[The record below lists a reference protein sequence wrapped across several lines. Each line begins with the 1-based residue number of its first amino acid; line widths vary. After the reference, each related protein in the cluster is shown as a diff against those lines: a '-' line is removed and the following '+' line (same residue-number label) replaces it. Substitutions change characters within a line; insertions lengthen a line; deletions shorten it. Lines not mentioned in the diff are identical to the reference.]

1 MRLGANSAPSLRI
14 VVTDDDPKLLI
25 TIVEMLVK
33 AGHAVFAAYDGR
45 SACELAEY
53 IPDLDLVISNTR
65 MCNVKTPELIVRVR
79 AAKPWL
85 AILHVGDP
93 LPETGPLSG
102 VPTLSE
108 PFTGAELEAAITT
121 LLASRVAVQIDPS
134 DGSAAAGRN
143 LDGK

>member
-1 MRLGANSAPSLRI
+1 MGSPSTKPDKGLRI
-14 VVTDDDPKLLI
+14 VVTDDNPRLLI
-25 TIVEMLVK
+25 TIVEMLVD
-33 AGHAVFAAYDGR
+33 AGHAVFAAYDGQ

-65 MCNVKTPELIVRVR
+65 MCNVNAPELIVRVR

-93 LPETGPLSG
+93 LPDTGPLAG

-108 PFTGAELEAAITT
+108 PFTSAELLAAIAR
-121 LLASRVAVQIDPS
+121 LMALPIQVS
-134 DGSAAAGRN
+134 SARPPQV
-143 LDGK
+143 

>member
-1 MRLGANSAPSLRI
+1 MRSPSTNPGSLRI
-14 VVTDDDPKLLI
+14 VVTDDNPELLL
-25 TIVEMLVK
+25 TIVQMLVE

-65 MCNVKTPELIVRVR
+65 MCNVNVPELIVRVR

-93 LPETGPLSG
+93 LPSSGPLAD

-108 PFTGAELEAAITT
+108 PFTSGQLLAAISK
-121 LLASRVAVQIDPS
+121 LLATRAEVQ
-134 DGSAAAGRN
+134 
-143 LDGK
+143 